1 MAGVNVDIKP
11 NPQALE
17 VISYLAYET
26 VAQVII
32 AIKTEKHIAQPNT
45 WALTNLACDALQKYW
60 F

>member
-26 VAQVII
+26 VAQVI
-32 AIKTEKHIAQPNT
+32 AIKTEKDLAQPST
-45 WALTNLACDALQKYW
+45 WTLTNLACDALQKYW